1 MNEKQ
6 RLIQKSLKN
15 IDDLKDSD
23 IDYSDSP
30 EHSDDFIKNMKPFF
44 SQEAKQQISIRL
56 DQEIIDH
63 FKAMG
68 KGYQSKINSVL
79 REYVNHIKHA

>member
-6 RLIQKSLKN
+6 KLIQQSLKN
-15 IDDLKDSD
+15 IDSTKDSD
-23 IDYSDSP
+23 IDYTDSQEVSDSI
-30 EHSDDFIKNMKPFF
+30 IKNMKPFLI
-44 SQEAKQQISIRL
+44 EKKGQISIRL

-63 FKAMG
+63 FKSMG

-79 REYVNHIKHA
+79 REYVSHSRHLT